1 MGKGVLLMIL
11 SVVETGVLFYLW
23 IKRFKH
29 NMSNNFDADCHSI
42 L

>member
-23 IKRFKH
+23 IKLFKP
-29 NMSNNFDADCHSI
+29 NMSNNFDADCNSI

>member
-23 IKRFKH
+23 IKLFKH
-29 NMSNNFDADCHSI
+29 NMSTNFDADCNSI